1 MYITARADYAIRAMA
16 ELAVLPPVERRAVSA
31 VAVSADIPV
40 KFLEA
45 IFGDLVKASL
55 VTSKRGA
62 GGGYALARATEEI
75 SIADIVRAVD
85 GPLAAVGGRAP
96 EQTTYV
102 GPSAALTSVWIAL
115 RAAMR
120 DVLEATSLHD
130 VVTGSFSP
138 DVQRWLAADGA
149 WERRGR

>member
-16 ELAVLPPVERRAVSA
+16 ELAVLPANERRPVAAVGTSA
-31 VAVSADIPV
+31 NIPV

-45 IFGDLVKASL
+45 IFGELVKANL
-55 VTSKRGA
+55 VSSKRGA
-62 GGGYALARATEEI
+62 GGGYELARAAEQI

-96 EQTTYV
+96 EETVYE
-102 GPSAALTSVWIAL
+102 GPSAALTSVWVAL

-130 VVTGSFSP
+130 VVTGTFSP

>member
-16 ELAVLPPVERRAVSA
+16 ELAVLPPSERRAVSA
-31 VAVSADIPV
+31 VAASANIPM

-45 IFGDLVKASL
+45 IFSDLVKAGL

-62 GGGYALARATEEI
+62 GGGYALAKLAEDI
-75 SIADIVRAVD
+75 SIAAIVRAVD

-96 EQTTYV
+96 EETEYA

-120 DVLEATSLHD
+120 DVLEATTLRD
-130 VVTGSFSP
+130 VVTGTFSP

-149 WERRGR
+149 WERRRR

>member
-1 MYITARADYAIRAMA
+1 MYITARADYAIRAMV
-16 ELAVLPPVERRAVSA
+16 ELAVLPANGRIT
-31 VAVSADIPV
+31 VAALGTSADIPI

-45 IFGDLVKASL
+45 IFSDLVKASL
-55 VTSKRGA
+55 VASKRGA
-62 GGGYALARATEEI
+62 GGGYSLARAAEQI

-96 EQTTYV
+96 EQTTYL

-120 DVLEATSLHD
+120 DVLEATTLHD

>member
-16 ELAVLPPVERRAVSA
+16 ELAVLPANGRIT
-31 VAVSADIPV
+31 VAALGTSADIPI

-45 IFGDLVKASL
+45 IFSDLVKASL

-62 GGGYALARATEEI
+62 GGGYELARAAEEI

-96 EQTTYV
+96 EQTTYL
-102 GPSAALTSVWIAL
+102 GASAALTSVWIAL

-120 DVLEATSLHD
+120 DVLEATSLDD

-149 WERRGR
+149 WERRGK

>member
-16 ELAVLPPVERRAVSA
+16 ELAVLGAEQRRAVLA
-31 VAVSADIPV
+31 VGTEANIPV

-45 IFGDLVKASL
+45 IFGDLVKAQL

-62 GGGYALARATEEI
+62 GGGYALARPAAEI

-96 EQTTYV
+96 EETDYT
-102 GPSAALTSVWIAL
+102 GASAALTNVWIAL
-115 RAAMR
+115 RSAMR
-120 DVLEATSLHD
+120 DVLEATTLDD
-130 VVTGSFSP
+130 VVTGNFSP

-149 WERRGR
+149 WQRRSS

>member
-1 MYITARADYAIRAMA
+1 MYITARADYAIRAMV
-16 ELAVLPPVERRAVSA
+16 ELAVLAPGARNTVHALGTRAG
-31 VAVSADIPV
+31 IPV

-45 IFGDLVKASL
+45 IFVDLVKAQL

-62 GGGYALARATEEI
+62 SGGYALARESSEI

-96 EQTTYV
+96 EETEYT
-102 GPSAALTSVWIAL
+102 GPSVALTRVWIAL

-120 DVLEATSLHD
+120 DVLESTTLLD
-130 VVTGSFSP
+130 VVTGNFSP
-138 DVQRWLAADGA
+138 DVQRWLEADGA
-149 WERRGR
+149 WQRR